1 MEGNNTQLG
10 TEFFGLLKIATE
22 LVGLLDKGADI
33 LLPEKVV
40 DVVKLHSKVAAGA
53 AWLPTGF
60 DIAAGGANIWT
71 MYVRINNKLGLQFK
85 KNILKTIGSGVAA
98 NLSSSAA
105 MMLAAEGIKAT
116 GVGYIPA
123 AIMETAVMYALI
135 ITSGWIYLNALLWL
149 AKRHGSDVESG
160 NLGDAVKEV
169 MKDSAV
175 IQDFMN
181 KVSECFKKTKK
192 V

>member
-1 MEGNNTQLG
+1 MGGNNTQLG

-98 NLSSSAA
+98 NLSSYSA
-105 MMLAAEGIKAT
+105 MMLASEGIKAT

-123 AIMETAVMYALI
+123 AIMETAVMYALN

-169 MKDSAV
+169 MKDSTV

-181 KVSECFKKTKK
+181 KVSDYFKKTKTA
-192 V
+192 